1 MSEPPIETSPVVLT
15 TAAET
20 VATEIL
26 GVPVNPDAFVALVAL
41 VAVSALPVT
50 SPVTS
55 PLNVVAVIT
64 PVIFAPWGK
73 LGLPCLPYLRNYQ
86 TLLLTFGF
94 TLPRKFFY
102 YLYRFLINEC
112 QYI

>member
-1 MSEPPIETSPVVLT
+1 MVVMSPLTVSEPPIETSPVVLT

-73 LGLPCLPYLRNYQ
+73 LGASRACPICVIIRPY
-86 TLLLTFGF
+86 F
-94 TLPRKFFY
+94 
-102 YLYRFLINEC
+102 
-112 QYI
+112 